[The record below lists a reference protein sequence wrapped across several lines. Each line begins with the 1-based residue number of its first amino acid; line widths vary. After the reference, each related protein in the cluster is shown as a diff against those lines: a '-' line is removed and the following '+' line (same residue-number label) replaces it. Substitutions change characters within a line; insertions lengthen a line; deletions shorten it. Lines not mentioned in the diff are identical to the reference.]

1 MERAAVAA
9 RAIRLPTLLIRG
21 AESDVG
27 TAEGACELVSVI
39 PGSRMLDVA
48 DAGHMV
54 AGGDSDVFSA
64 AIEGFLRDL
73 EPRT

>member
-27 TAEGACELVSVI
+27 TAEGACELLSLI
-39 PGSRMLDVA
+39 PGSRMVDVA
-48 DAGHMV
+48 DAGHIV
-54 AGGDSDVFSA
+54 AGDDDDVFSA
-64 AIEGFLRDL
+64 AVEGLLRDL